1 MKKMSMTIK
10 ARTNVTLSLT
20 LLFIFAFSA
29 GIIWCVARSLA
40 PKLVKALVLSP
51 SFLIA
56 LNFSAT
62 EHTQEKYNRTPHQ
75 TRSSTWT
82 RTVRRVFNERVPFL
96 YDCRIEKDGNA
107 GSDSQVSKHF
117 LLPIHGICR
126 MLRYFEALK

>member
-29 GIIWCVARSLA
+29 GIIWCVARSSA

-62 EHTQEKYNRTPHQ
+62 EHTQ
-75 TRSSTWT
+75 
-82 RTVRRVFNERVPFL
+82 
-96 YDCRIEKDGNA
+96 
-107 GSDSQVSKHF
+107 
-117 LLPIHGICR
+117 
-126 MLRYFEALK
+126 